1 MGSLRN
7 LEHTLYKNFQYEIF
21 CPIETCI
28 SRPPTPQW
36 FSWFQHVHER
46 GLQVDFWLRSSR
58 RKATALNYF
67 FETGRPLCHLSMLH
81 TPAFAS
87 FSFIVLTRKWCS
99 WCPYLSSGFCNILWP
114 SFVSSAGSD
123 GGPRWSSFRLLF
135 SSENPLL
142 QVCWT
147 TASPASGF
155 QTVVPEHTTNAD
167 SQDHSQD
174 LLNRKS
180 WVGSGI
186 IQQSLQATWSTGKFR
201 NCRFQSA
208 TRELGTNKS
217 EAKDWEQR
225 ATAKEDGC
233 HEPLHSLPFIG

>member
-46 GLQVDFWLRSSR
+46 GLQVDSWLRSSR

-99 WCPYLSSGFCNILWP
+99 DARIYPPASVTFFGQALFHLLVRMEVRGGHLSACYSLLKIL
-114 SFVSSAGSD
+114 SFKFVE
-123 GGPRWSSFRLLF
+123 PQHPLPVVFKRWSLNTLQMQILRTTPRTSWTGSPGWGQELF
-135 SSENPLL
+135 NNP
-142 QVCWT
+142 
-147 TASPASGF
+147 S
-155 QTVVPEHTTNAD
+155 
-167 SQDHSQD
+167 
-174 LLNRKS
+174 RRR
-180 WVGSGI
+180 
-186 IQQSLQATWSTGKFR
+186 WSTGKFR

-208 TRELGTNKS
+208 TRELGTKKS